1 MCALSCLEP
10 SPTFEHYGTRMVL
23 RVRPCLVLYHYSIDP
38 EWGWMNARLQTWFPF
53 QVQVCLNGCEWL
65 ARQMD
70 REGLR

>member
-1 MCALSCLEP
+1 
-10 SPTFEHYGTRMVL
+10 MVL